1 MNSLEALATLMMSS
15 DTADVDVIEVR
26 DEATAEGWAALAK
39 ALSKTSVR
47 VDHLLDAE
55 DLIRE
60 AREEDLEI
68 IYEMLCLTCEKGF
81 IAMTVLKLRRQQIW
95 CP

>member
-1 MNSLEALATLMMSS
+1 MAECFTMNSLEALATLMMSS

-60 AREEDLEI
+60 AREEDLDI
-68 IYEMLCLTCEKGF
+68 IYEMCNVVFNL
-81 IAMTVLKLRRQQIW
+81 
-95 CP
+95 